1 MSQTPLWTR
10 DAFVSGT
17 GGTADKSAS
26 DVTGISID
34 SRTLDPGDAFFAI
47 IGDRLDGHDYV
58 RAALER
64 GAACAVVD
72 QAHAATFAGLKG
84 IVVVDDTLKAL
95 ERLGRASRAR
105 FQGRVIGI
113 TGSVGK
119 TGTKEALRLAL
130 GESGAAYAS
139 SASHNNHWGV
149 PLSLSRCPAGSA
161 FGIFEMGM
169 NAAGEIRVLADMV
182 RPEIAIITAVEP
194 VHIEFFDNGIEGI
207 ADAKSEI
214 FEGLTEGG
222 IAVINRDIGQY
233 DRVFAA
239 AHRLASRVVTFG
251 EYGEADVRLLSAHC
265 RPQMSMVSADVMG
278 TPVTY
283 KIGAP
288 GRHLV
293 LNSLAVMAAVSL
305 AGADLARAGLAL
317 ADLAAPTG
325 RGAQV
330 KIGEADM
337 PVTLIDESYNA
348 NPASMR
354 AALGV
359 LCDCDVGS
367 GGRRIAVLGDMLEL
381 GAHGPAFHTR
391 LAEQIAGAKID
402 LVFCS
407 GPLMRHLADALP
419 PQTLAHHAMR
429 SEDLLAPLM
438 GALRPG
444 DVVMVKGSLGS
455 KMGPIVK
462 GLADRFG
469 IVDDTA

>member
-1 MSQTPLWTR
+1 MSQPPLWTA
-10 DAFVSGT
+10 DAFLAGT
-17 GGTADKSAS
+17 DGTALSALA

-34 SRTLDPGDAFFAI
+34 TRTIQPGDAFFAI
-47 IGDRLDGHDYV
+47 IGDRRDGHDYV
-58 RAALER
+58 IPALES
-64 GAACAVVD
+64 GAACAVID
-72 QAHAATFAGLKG
+72 KTHAEVFAGRSR
-84 IVVVDDTLKAL
+84 IIVVDDTLKAL
-95 ERLGRASRAR
+95 ERLGRAARAR

-119 TGTKEALRLAL
+119 TGTKEALRRTL

-149 PLSLSRCPAGSA
+149 PLSLSRCPAGDA

-169 NAAGEIRVLADMV
+169 NAAGEIRTLTDMV
-182 RPEIAIITAVEP
+182 RPEIAIITTVEP
-194 VHIEFFDNGIEGI
+194 VHIEFFENGIEGI

-214 FEGLTEGG
+214 FEGLTKDGV
-222 IAVINRDIGQY
+222 AVINRDNGQY
-233 DRVFAA
+233 DRVSKAA
-239 AHRLASRVVTFG
+239 AALASRVVTFG
-251 EYGEADVRLLSAHC
+251 EHQTADVRLLSAHC
-265 RPQMSMVSADVMG
+265 QPQMSMVSADVMG
-278 TPVTY
+278 TPITY

-293 LNSLAVMAAVSL
+293 LNSLAVMATVSL

-317 ADLAAPTG
+317 ADLTAPQG
-325 RGAQV
+325 RGAQM

-354 AALGV
+354 AALG
-359 LCDCDVGS
+359 LLRDS
-367 GGRRIAVLGDMLEL
+367 QTEQGGRRIAVLGDMLEL
-381 GAHGPAFHTR
+381 GVHGPAFHAE
-391 LAEQIAGAKID
+391 LADEIASAGVD
-402 LVFCS
+402 LVFCA
-407 GPLMRHLADALP
+407 GPLMQHLATALP
-419 PQTLAHHAMR
+419 AETLALYALQ
-429 SEDLLAPLM
+429 SKDLVQPVIA
-438 GALRPG
+438 ALRPG

>member
-1 MSQTPLWTR
+1 MSQAPLWTSET
-10 DAFVSGT
+10 FL
-17 GGTADKSAS
+17 SAVAATSDGAVS
-26 DVTGISID
+26 DVMGISID
-34 SRTLDPGDAFFAI
+34 SRTIEPGHAFFAI
-47 IGDRLDGHDYV
+47 IGDRLDGHDFV
-58 RAALER
+58 RSALER
-64 GAACAVVD
+64 GASCAVID
-72 QAHAATFAGLKG
+72 QGHAEAFAGHNG

-95 ERLGRASRAR
+95 ERLGLASRAR

-119 TGTKEALRLAL
+119 TGTKEALRRAL
-130 GESGAAYAS
+130 GASGTAYAS

-149 PLSLSRCPAGSA
+149 PLSLSRCPADSE
-161 FGIFEMGM
+161 FGVFEMGM
-169 NAAGEIRVLADMV
+169 NAAGEIRVLTNMV
-182 RPEIAIITAVEP
+182 RPDIAIITTVEP
-194 VHIEFFDNGIEGI
+194 VHIEFFNNGIEGI

-222 IAVINRDIGQY
+222 IAVINRDNGQY
-233 DRVFAA
+233 DRIADAA
-239 AHRLASRVVTFG
+239 RGLASRLVTFG
-251 EYGEADVRLLSAHC
+251 EHQDADVRLLSAHC
-265 RPQMSMVSADVMG
+265 QPQMSMVSADVMG

-293 LNSLAVMAAVSL
+293 LNSLAVMATVSL
-305 AGADLARAGLAL
+305 AGADLARACLAL
-317 ADLAAPTG
+317 ADLAAPKG
-325 RGAQV
+325 RGAQM

-354 AALGV
+354 AALG
-359 LCDCDVGS
+359 LLRDSDLGL

-381 GAHGPAFHTR
+381 GEHGPAYHR
-391 LAEQIAGAKID
+391 ELADEIAGAKVD
-402 LVFCS
+402 LVFCA

-419 PQTLAHHAMR
+419 SETLASYAPR
-429 SEDLLAPLM
+429 SEDLIQPLAT
-438 GALRPG
+438 ALRPG

-462 GLADRFG
+462 GVADRFG
-469 IVDDTA
+469 IVDETA